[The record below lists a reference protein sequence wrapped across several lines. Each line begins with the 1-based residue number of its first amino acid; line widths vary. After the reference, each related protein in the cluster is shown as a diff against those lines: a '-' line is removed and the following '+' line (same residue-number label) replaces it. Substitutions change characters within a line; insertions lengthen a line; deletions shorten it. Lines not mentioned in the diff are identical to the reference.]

1 MNKDHKTELVWLG
14 AFTGVFAVLAAYVF
28 WGTWSSDVAP
38 VMPDDS
44 VWHPIAYAEQF
55 AGFVRRIVAGE
66 AFSPIMV
73 FWNGALPQY
82 GIQEFKYV
90 VGLFLSGLAL
100 AYFLRELG
108 LSRLASYG
116 AGLLLGFCGYWMTLY
131 SAGHGGWFIIMP
143 FVVLAFAF
151 MDRVAKS
158 GRIRDGLLLGA
169 CVGWGACHQADLFL
183 LFAEFHAV
191 YGIFT
196 CVRERKF
203 PWKAGLTALMFF
215 AIIGGP
221 GIRGAFTGAL
231 TVRDKQIEESKGTSL
246 AGGRGNVKDGASAVE
261 KAKAD
266 AEARWI
272 FTTNWSM
279 PPEDTLE
286 FFIPRIHGDTSCPM
300 TLQLGRAAGKDV
312 KPYTGRLGRP
322 LNAKQGN
329 YRQHSLYVGWVTCL
343 LALLGVAVPLFDK
356 RRGRRFPLESNNQT
370 IQQSK
375 QFILFFA
382 MAAVVVWLF
391 SLGRYCA
398 PVYRIVYALPFGDYL
413 RAPVKWHHLTEFC
426 LCILAGFGIDALF
439 VFLKEKGLKVRT
451 AFVIVV
457 ALVLVG
463 AADLAKND
471 KLYCAPIDLRI
482 VTGRNA
488 AADEILRRGK
498 GTVCDLVEGGQ
509 GLLSWSFAARGVGVT
524 RDLASKDARFVLVG
538 TDQANRNPQIAQW
551 LKQKAAPVG
560 MYLLTR
566 EGFRAA
572 PPTASNVALYQVN
585 GVPAPPE
592 TARPPVNVLSLALA
606 ILSLL
611 GTATAGVSLFRR

>member
-1 MNKDHKTELVWLG
+1 LG

-44 VWHPIAYAEQF
+44 VWHPIAYSEQF
-55 AGFVRRIVAGE
+55 FGFVRGLLAGGS
-66 AFSPIMV
+66 FSPVMI
-73 FWNGALPQY
+73 FWHGALPQY
-82 GIQEFKYV
+82 GMQEFKYV

-100 AYFLRELG
+100 SYFLRERG
-108 LSRLASYG
+108 VSRLASYG
-116 AGLLLGFCGYWMTLY
+116 AGLLLGFCGYWMTLF
-131 SAGHGGWFIIMP
+131 SAGHGGWFVIMP
-143 FVVLAFAF
+143 FVVLAFAL

-183 LFAEFHAV
+183 LFAEFLSV
-191 YGIFT
+191 YGIFA

-203 PWKAGLTALMFF
+203 PWKAGLVALAFF

-221 GIRGAFTGAL
+221 GIRGAFSGAL
-231 TVRDKQIEESKGTSL
+231 VARDKQIEESKGSSL
-246 AGGRGNVKDGASAVE
+246 AGGRGNVKDDASAEE

-322 LNAKQGN
+322 LNAKQGS
-329 YRQHSLYVGWVTCL
+329 YRQHSLYVGFVTCI
-343 LALLGVAVPLFDK
+343 LALIGCVWGV
-356 RRGRRFPLESNNQT
+356 RSRFKVKVKSGISSLQPSSFNL
-370 IQQSK
+370 QSADA
-375 QFILFFA
+375 IFFA
-382 MAAVVVWLF
+382 AAAVVFWLF
-391 SLGRYCA
+391 SMGRFCE
-398 PVYRIVYALPFGDYL
+398 PVYRLVYALPFGDYL

-426 LCILAGFGIDALF
+426 LCVLAGFGIEALF

-451 AFVIVV
+451 AFVIAA

-463 AADLAKND
+463 AADLARND
-471 KLYCAPIDLRI
+471 TLYCAPIDLRI

-488 AADEILRRGK
+488 AADEVVRRGK

-524 RDLASKDARFVLVG
+524 RDLAANDTRFVLVG
-538 TDQANRNPQIAQW
+538 TDQANRNQQIAQW
-551 LKQKAAPVG
+551 LKQKTVPIG
-560 MYLLTR
+560 TYLLTR

-585 GVPAPPE
+585 GVPAPPAP
-592 TARPPVNVLSLALA
+592 ARPPINGLAL
-606 ILSLL
+606 LLSVVSLL
-611 GTATAGVSLFRR
+611 GTLIALGYFVKDFAIVKT